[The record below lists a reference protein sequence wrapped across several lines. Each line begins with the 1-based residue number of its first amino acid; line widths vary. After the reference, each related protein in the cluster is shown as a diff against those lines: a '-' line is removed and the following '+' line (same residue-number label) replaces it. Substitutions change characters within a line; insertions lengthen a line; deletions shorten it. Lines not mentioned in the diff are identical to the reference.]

1 MKILVETK
9 EKIRDCCSNQV
20 QMYLEEEQAALQS
33 VNKEIVGA
41 NFRAVGLIRNKN
53 KTKRLSSSV

>member
-1 MKILVETK
+1 
-9 EKIRDCCSNQV
+9 
-20 QMYLEEEQAALQS
+20 MYLEEEQAALQS

-41 NFRAVGLIRNKN
+41 NLRAVGQIRNKN